1 MDQYFNKFSFAE
13 IDGLGIVFETLENV
27 HFFTQRNVGMHMH
40 MVFELYVLQEGEAQI
55 TTENGTYILAP
66 GEVALIPP
74 KVYHAMNNV
83 SENFRLISVSF
94 QLYKISRLQN
104 AAEKKMNDI
113 LDMLLRSD
121 LVLLKEQPQIV
132 HTFKMLMQARSG
144 QGLANSYLMNAY
156 AMEILIYLI
165 RALPPVLESHSGV
178 LNKSNR
184 QIKAI
189 ELERMCVIEGYLDE
203 HYADGNITELADRL
217 ALSEQHVR
225 RFLRKNYGMS
235 FSQLLNKQRV
245 NISKKLLQN
254 TDKYISEIWEAVGF
268 GSAQNFAIAFK
279 KYTGVSPSEYREQK
293 QSGTLGFK

>member
-1 MDQYFNKFSFAE
+1 MDQYLNKFSFAE

-40 MVFELYVLQEGEAQI
+40 MVFELYVLQEGEARI
-55 TTENGTYILAP
+55 TTENGTYMLAP
-66 GEVALIPP
+66 GEVVLIPP

-104 AAEKKMNDI
+104 EAEKQMNDI

-132 HTFKMLMQARSG
+132 HTFKMLMQARSD
-144 QGLANSYLMNAY
+144 QGLANSFLMNAY

-165 RALPPVLESHSGV
+165 RALPPVLEAPSGI

-184 QIKAI
+184 QIKAM
-189 ELERMCVIEGYLDE
+189 ELDRMSVIEGYLYE
-203 HYADGNITELADRL
+203 HYADGNIADLADRL

-225 RFLRKNYGMS
+225 RFLRKNYDMS

-245 NISKKLLQN
+245 NVSKKLLQN
-254 TDKYISEIWEAVGF
+254 TDKYIAEIWEAVGF

-279 KYTGVSPSEYREQK
+279 KYTGISPSEFREKHRPELQ
-293 QSGTLGFK
+293 